1 MGILI
6 LEDCRTRS
14 VENIHCI
21 IDKKEDKKSYQSMI
35 EEAIRADASR
45 TGTSKQLIVKY
56 LVENFSLDPEKS
68 KHYIKAALKKGLET
82 KHFKMA
88 KESGKGANS
97 YKLGETATKTKK
109 PKESASPKKSESAK
123 APKKKSAKSTTEKS
137 GDVVRK
143 KAVPKA
149 SSKKKTVS
157 ESATTPK
164 KAKTAVSKVKE
175 ASKPKKTPTKKI
187 GKVAAAVPAKSKK

>member
-123 APKKKSAKSTTEKS
+123 APKKKSAKST
-137 GDVVRK
+137 
-143 KAVPKA
+143 
-149 SSKKKTVS
+149 
-157 ESATTPK
+157 ATTPK

-175 ASKPKKTPTKKI
+175 ASKPKKTP
-187 GKVAAAVPAKSKK
+187 

>member
-1 MGILI
+1 MG
-6 LEDCRTRS
+6 
-14 VENIHCI
+14 
-21 IDKKEDKKSYQSMI
+21 DKKEDKKSYQSMI

-97 YKLGETATKTKK
+97 YKLGETATKTQK
-109 PKESASPKKSESAK
+109 PESAK
-123 APKKKSAKSTTEKS
+123 APKKKS
-137 GDVVRK
+137 VVRK
-143 KAVPKA
+143 KAVTKA
-149 SSKKKTVS
+149 SSKKKIVS

-187 GKVAAAVPAKSKK
+187 GKAAAAVPAKSKK

>member
-1 MGILI
+1 
-6 LEDCRTRS
+6 
-14 VENIHCI
+14 
-21 IDKKEDKKSYQSMI
+21 MI

-109 PKESASPKKSESAK
+109 PK
-123 APKKKSAKSTTEKS
+123 
-137 GDVVRK
+137 
-143 KAVPKA
+143 KA
-149 SSKKKTVS
+149 SLCKNLNLLRLPKRRVLSQLLKNLVMLLERRPSLKLQVKRRLLVNLLLLQRKQRLQYPKSRKPVS
-157 ESATTPK
+157 QRK
-164 KAKTAVSKVKE
+164 
-175 ASKPKKTPTKKI
+175 
-187 GKVAAAVPAKSKK
+187 

>member
-1 MGILI
+1 MG
-6 LEDCRTRS
+6 DYTR
-14 VENIHCI
+14 NIVLYSSKM
-21 IDKKEDKKSYQSMI
+21 DKKEDKKSYQSMI

-109 PKESASPKKSESAK
+109 PKESKSPQKPESAK
-123 APKKKSAKSTTEKS
+123 APKKKI
-137 GDVVRK
+137 
-143 KAVPKA
+143 
-149 SSKKKTVS
+149 VS

-187 GKVAAAVPAKSKK
+187 GKAAAAVPAKSKK

>member
-1 MGILI
+1 MG
-6 LEDCRTRS
+6 
-14 VENIHCI
+14 
-21 IDKKEDKKSYQSMI
+21 DKKEDKKSYQSMI

-109 PKESASPKKSESAK
+109 PKESASPKIC
-123 APKKKSAKSTTEKS
+123 
-137 GDVVRK
+137 
-143 KAVPKA
+143 
-149 SSKKKTVS
+149 

>member
-1 MGILI
+1 MG
-6 LEDCRTRS
+6 DYTR
-14 VENIHCI
+14 NIVLYSSKM
-21 IDKKEDKKSYQSMI
+21 DKKEDKKSYQSMI

-109 PKESASPKKSESAK
+109 PKESKSPQKPESG
-123 APKKKSAKSTTEKS
+123 E
-137 GDVVRK
+137 VVRK

-149 SSKKKTVS
+149 SSKKKIVS

-187 GKVAAAVPAKSKK
+187 GKAAAAVPAKSKK

>member
-1 MGILI
+1 MG
-6 LEDCRTRS
+6 DYTR
-14 VENIHCI
+14 NIVLYSSKM
-21 IDKKEDKKSYQSMI
+21 DKKEDKKSYQSMI

-56 LVENFSLDPEKS
+56 LVENFSLDPDKS

-109 PKESASPKKSESAK
+109 PKESKS
-123 APKKKSAKSTTEKS
+123 PKKKSVKSTTEKS

-149 SSKKKTVS
+149 SSKKKIVS

-187 GKVAAAVPAKSKK
+187 GKAAAAVPAKSKK

>member
-1 MGILI
+1 MG
-6 LEDCRTRS
+6 
-14 VENIHCI
+14 
-21 IDKKEDKKSYQSMI
+21 DKKEDKKSYQSMI

-109 PKESASPKKSESAK
+109 LKESASPKKSESAK

-149 SSKKKTVS
+149 
-157 ESATTPK
+157 
-164 KAKTAVSKVKE
+164 KE